1 MATTVLTKTAAKGG
15 SFLLESSR
23 PEDVFSPADLSD
35 DQKLIGQTAEEFVV
49 KEVLPLA
56 KDLENKKPGLMPQ
69 LVKKAGE
76 LGLLGGGIPE
86 QYGGAGLDK
95 IATTVLTEKL
105 SIYGGFAVTHGA
117 HSGIGTLPIVY
128 FGTEEQKKK
137 YLPKLA
143 TGEWI
148 GAYCLSEPQAG
159 SDAQNSLT
167 RAELN
172 KEGTHYILN
181 GQKMWI
187 TNGGFADVYVVFAKV
202 DGEKFTAF
210 IVERTFPGFKPGN
223 EEHKM
228 GIHGS
233 STTPIFLENCRVP
246 KENVLHEIGRGH
258 IVAFNILNAGRF
270 TLGASCVGGAKHTLL
285 TSSKYGKER
294 KAFGKQ
300 IGEFGLMKEKLAE
313 MAIRIFAVE
322 SMVYRSAGNIEAAM
336 VAASGSGDRSGRSEL
351 EKTQNTM
358 RVLEEYAIES
368 SISKVYGSEMLDF
381 VVDEGVQIFGGYGF
395 HEDYPVCRAY
405 RDSRINR
412 IFEGTNEI
420 NRMLIVQM
428 LMKRALGGQLALI
441 PAAMKLAEE
450 ILAGPSFE
458 EAPEGVLADEA
469 RVIANSKK
477 MFLQAAGGAMQ
488 KFREKLAE
496 EQELI
501 GALSNMV
508 MEIFAMESS
517 LLRAQKAAASRGETP
532 SQTMID
538 AARVF
543 IADAA
548 ERVEHEAKRAISAVH
563 EGDLLTTQMAVLKR
577 FGKRAPVDTIALRR
591 RVASAVQSQ
600 DRYPFEGR

>member
-49 KEVLPLA
+49 KEVLPFA
-56 KDLENKKPGLMPQ
+56 KDLENKKPGLMPE

-336 VAASGSGDRSGRSEL
+336 VAASGSGD
-351 EKTQNTM
+351 KIQNTM
-358 RVLEEYAIES
+358 KVLEEYAIES

-508 MEIFAMESS
+508 MEIYAMESC
-517 LLRAQKAAASRGETP
+517 LLRAQKAGASKGA
-532 SQTMID
+532 SALQTMID

-563 EGDLLTTQMAVLKR
+563 EGDMLTTQMAVLKR